1 MNFFGNKRKR
11 NEEFSN
17 VESGRVLETTPVL
30 AEINTSNAEPHL
42 DSKGQ
47 RKMASIGKSITIKG
61 DLTGEEDL
69 VVEGTVDG
77 KIDFPENEL
86 TIGESGTVNAEVH
99 AQSIVVV
106 GSITGNVSATEKLE
120 IQSTGLIE
128 GDVRAPR
135 LVIHEGARL
144 NGSVEMSEDSPRPA
158 TTHLSFSEED

>member
-11 NEEFSN
+11 NQEFSN

-30 AEINTSNAEPHL
+30 AETNMSNTEPHL

-144 NGSVEMSEDSPRPA
+144 NGSVEMSEDSPRPT

>member
-11 NEEFSN
+11 NQEFSN

-30 AEINTSNAEPHL
+30 AETNMSNTEPHL

-86 TIGESGTVNAEVH
+86 TIGESGKVNAEVN

-120 IQSTGLIE
+120 IQATGLIE

-135 LVIHEGARL
+135 LVIHEGAQL
-144 NGSVEMSEDSPRPA
+144 NGSVEMSEASPGPT
-158 TTHLSFSEED
+158 TTHLPFSEED

>member
-1 MNFFGNKRKR
+1 M
-11 NEEFSN
+11 
-17 VESGRVLETTPVL
+17 ESGRVLETTPVL
-30 AEINTSNAEPHL
+30 AETNMSNTEPHL

-144 NGSVEMSEDSPRPA
+144 NGSVEMSEDSPRPT
-158 TTHLSFSEED
+158 TTHLSLSEED

>member
-1 MNFFGNKRKR
+1 MN
-11 NEEFSN
+11 
-17 VESGRVLETTPVL
+17 
-30 AEINTSNAEPHL
+30 
-42 DSKGQ
+42 
-47 RKMASIGKSITIKG
+47 
-61 DLTGEEDL
+61 
-69 VVEGTVDG
+69 
-77 KIDFPENEL
+77 
-86 TIGESGTVNAEVH
+86 IGESGTVNAEVH

-144 NGSVEMSEDSPRPA
+144 NGSVEMSEDSPRPT

>member
-1 MNFFGNKRKR
+1 M
-11 NEEFSN
+11 
-17 VESGRVLETTPVL
+17 ESGRVLETTPVL

-99 AQSIVVV
+99 AQSIVVRTTLFSRKNSSDFLKTIEREPRHIPMKRSLLLHQ
-106 GSITGNVSATEKLE
+106 GSSLKRR
-120 IQSTGLIE
+120 
-128 GDVRAPR
+128 DVLQIPQE
-135 LVIHEGARL
+135 LTCK
-144 NGSVEMSEDSPRPA
+144 SEQA
-158 TTHLSFSEED
+158 E